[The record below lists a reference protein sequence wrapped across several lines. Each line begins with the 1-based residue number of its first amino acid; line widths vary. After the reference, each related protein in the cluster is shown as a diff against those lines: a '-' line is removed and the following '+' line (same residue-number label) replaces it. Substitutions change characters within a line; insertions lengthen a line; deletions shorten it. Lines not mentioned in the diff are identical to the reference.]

1 MTKPQGNNDN
11 TLLLEVIDNLLDLT
25 YFGDGLEYPIK
36 TLFEPGEGMLLVI
49 TGENASGKSFFARLF
64 GAYAKARLNTECMR
78 FGMDRRTESG
88 IAKAFMYGDETR
100 ESTGVISV
108 RNLFGAEH
116 NSRKREHPHFVI
128 FDEPDIGLAE
138 SYQSTVGKFIA
149 DFVATLPELNRGV
162 VVVTHS
168 RQILRE
174 LLPLHPHH
182 LRCGDERSLKSVVEE
197 DPTPK
202 TIEQLRQLPEHGVEL
217 FRRLTAIMRTK

>member
-1 MTKPQGNNDN
+1 MTKPQGNDN
-11 TLLLEVIDNLLDLT
+11 TALLEAIDNILDLT
-25 YFGDGLEYPIK
+25 YFGDGKEYPIK
-36 TLFEPGEGMLLVI
+36 TAYEPGEGMLLVV

-64 GAYAKARLNTECMR
+64 SAYCKARMNTECMR

-88 IAKAFMYGDETR
+88 IASAMMYGDETW

-116 NSRKREHPHFVI
+116 NSRKRQNPHFVV

-138 SYQSTVGKFIA
+138 SYQAAVGKFIA
-149 DFVATLPELNRGV
+149 DFVKTLSELARGV

-168 RQILRE
+168 RAILRE

-182 LRCGDERSLKSVVEE
+182 LRCGDERTLKSVVEE
-197 DPTPK
+197 DPVSK
-202 TIEQLRQLPEHGVEL
+202 TIEELRGLPEHGGEL
-217 FRRLTAIMRTK
+217 FRRLTAMMRQK